1 MVATTG
7 STSKKSSKAKKSTVK
22 KPVVKKAPVKFV
34 PPEVEE
40 GTWQDTIVKSA
51 ILKERAHKGDV
62 KAGELLWSGAQQGI
76 NDWLP
81 NSDDDASAEGLYQEL
96 LSLMGK
102 SRKGDASKIAK
113 VAVAV
118 KDKGLTLS
126 SFTSLSRAYGAAR
139 DLIDSAPLHD
149 AEDNA
154 AEELAEAIGAAAPK
168 STSSV
173 DGAAKIL
180 LAAGVDEA
188 SRAIVAAVIDAAGSY
203 DKAEPVLRSLA
214 RSLSQEIAG
223 TKPKPEPKAKATPTP
238 KGDTV
243 KKATA
248 KPASEK
254 AKAKP
259 KAKPKPAPVEEI
271 EDDEPNDID
280 DSTEVEYE
288 SDEDFASED
297 EAIANGLDSDLDDL
311 LDDEVNEDTEV
322 ETPEVPVKTKAKPVV
337 RRR

>member
-280 DSTEVEYE
+280 DSTEVE
-288 SDEDFASED
+288 DEDFTSED
-297 EAIANGLDSDLDDL
+297 EAIEAGLDSELDDL
-311 LDDEVNEDTEV
+311 LDDEINEDTEV